1 MLGSW
6 ALFVLGFGVSSIS
19 VAGEWINVKDARKL
33 RRYVV
38 IEKLLGARLA
48 GRSDLLRQA
57 RMRSDFSRNLARSR
71 MAAASLTIGRTT
83 AERRAAAA
91 RGSRNEAA
99 GIPSDEYY
107 IETARTNGLNVVRL
121 DPGQS
126 IDADTGGTA
135 RRTGGGVWDWVGES
149 GGSRRVLTV
158 RNNTVV
164 ELSDGAELELP
175 AGTIIRAGET
185 IVIPPIGTPQRAF
198 APPPAKTAVRPP
210 DAPAAKDQ
218 VVAIPVAIAKIRVTK
233 LREKGESIF
242 GAR

>member
-6 ALFVLGFGVSSIS
+6 ALFVLGFGLASIA

-33 RRYVV
+33 QRYVA
-38 IEKLLGARLA
+38 IEKLLGERLA
-48 GRSDLLRQA
+48 GRSAVLLHA
-57 RMRSDFSRNLARSR
+57 RTRSESSRSLTRSR
-71 MAAASLTIGRTT
+71 MATASLTIGRTA
-83 AERRAAAA
+83 AETRAAAA
-91 RGSRNEAA
+91 RGSRSKAA

-121 DPGQS
+121 DPGQY

-135 RRTGGGVWDWVGES
+135 RQTGGGVWDWVGES

-158 RNNTVV
+158 RNNTII

-198 APPPAKTAVRPP
+198 APPPPKAAAPP
-210 DAPAAKDQ
+210 SFAAAEKSGDI
-218 VVAIPVAIAKIRVTK
+218 VIPVMPAKIRVTR
-233 LREKGESIF
+233 LRERGESIF
-242 GAR
+242 GGH